1 VFSIRVCFVR
11 FQVSVD
17 AGSQGSGGD
26 LVLYGLPGAPPL
38 DVPAE
43 WPEAR
48 RVVVPAN
55 SHRVTPRCVVVVR
68 LWI

>member
-1 VFSIRVCFVR
+1 
-11 FQVSVD
+11 VD

-26 LVLYGLPGAPPL
+26 LVLHGLPVAPPL
-38 DVPAE
+38 DVPTE

>member
-1 VFSIRVCFVR
+1 VCFVR

-17 AGSQGSGGD
+17 AGSQGSGGG
-26 LVLYGLPGAPPL
+26 LVLYGLPVASPPDAPT
-38 DVPAE
+38 E
-43 WPEAR
+43 WPESR

-55 SHRVTPRCVVVVR
+55 SHRVTPRCVVVVVR